1 MERESLKEKRDNG
14 YCRDSSKNGEDIL
27 NSNLKEARGNWGSRI
42 EFLLALIGYTVG
54 VGSIWRFPILCARNG
69 GGAFLIPF
77 FIFMATCGYPLY
89 YLEVS
94 LGQFYG
100 NSAGL
105 AFELCPLLKE
115 QLSVATAAVSSMTVT
130 NQSSISFQINETL
143 GATLNATTKNISPA
157 TEFWLHNVLRASSG
171 LEDMGTIQWHLVI
184 SNFVGWAIV
193 VASLVKGVHSLGK
206 VVYVTATAPYLL
218 LTVLFIRGLLLDGA
232 IDGIIWYI
240 TPDFNKLA
248 DPQVWLEAAI
258 QVFYSLGPTYG
269 GVITMA
275 SHNKFHQKSI
285 VETIICVASDAFTA
299 FYAGLVVFTCMG
311 FIAKEAGVSVEEA
324 AKASGPGLAFIAYPE
339 AIARMPLPQLWAV
352 LFFLMLITVA
362 FDSTFGM
369 FETVTGT
376 ILDIFPHQLMNR
388 KVPVLIGTA
397 LVLFLLSIPLAMSG
411 GIYLFQLG
419 DWYISAF
426 ALLFGSAL
434 EGMIICWIYGAD
446 RFSKDIEL
454 MTGRKSSKILRIFW
468 CIIMT
473 GFLTLAFIVTLFTYS
488 EPYYGNYKFK
498 PYAIII
504 GLCMSIV
511 PFIPVIGVAM
521 IEVYQ
526 ADGPIPKRLSKLL
539 KPSPKWGPIDE
550 NAREMYTAKP
560 YRYEDT
566 LFKRIK
572 MNILGDKG
580 TPWI

>member
-1 MERESLKEKRDNG
+1 MELEPLASVKCDLVEVKQHKSVNKKTVHD
-14 YCRDSSKNGEDIL
+14 
-27 NSNLKEARGNWGSRI
+27 RGIWPNRC
-42 EFLLALIGYTVG
+42 EFLLALVGYTVG
-54 VGSIWRFPILCARNG
+54 IGSIWRFPQYCGRNG

-77 FIFMATCGYPLY
+77 FFFMITCGGPLY

-94 LGQFYG
+94 LGQFTAK
-100 NSAGL
+100 SAGI
-105 AFELCPLLKE
+105 AFECCPLFKE

-157 TEFWLHNVLRASSG
+157 TEFWLYAETLSIVLLQMSVFFCS
-171 LEDMGTIQWHLVI
+171 
-184 SNFVGWAIV
+184 
-193 VASLVKGVHSLGK
+193 K

-285 VETIICVASDAFTA
+285 
-299 FYAGLVVFTCMG
+299 
-311 FIAKEAGVSVEEA
+311 EAGVSVEEA

-397 LVLFLLSIPLAMSG
+397 LVLFLLSIPLAMS
-411 GIYLFQLG
+411 
-419 DWYISAF
+419 
-426 ALLFGSAL
+426 
-434 EGMIICWIYGAD
+434 
-446 RFSKDIEL
+446 
-454 MTGRKSSKILRIFW
+454 
-468 CIIMT
+468 
-473 GFLTLAFIVTLFTYS
+473 LAFIVTLFTYS

-521 IEVYQ
+521 IE
-526 ADGPIPKRLSKLL
+526 RLSKLL